1 MKTVTKILILFIAF
15 LSINVAF
22 SQNLMKAPIHYKLK
36 NGLNVVVA
44 QNTGLGKIYS
54 RLLIENETK
63 ESNSILAQVLET
75 YLNNKA
81 NSFNELM
88 AGNNNNISKITMSIK
103 EANTATNVANFEEAL
118 NYIANTFLNLEITSQ
133 SFAEIKGLYN
143 GNKADLD
150 SITLQS
156 LKDYYSKNYNASDAY
171 VTIAGDINP
180 AHAKEIAAKAFGNW
194 SEITSL

>member
-1 MKTVTKILILFIAF
+1 MKRVTKILILFIAS

-22 SQNLMKAPIHYKLK
+22 AQNSMKAPIRYKLK
-36 NGLNVVVA
+36 NGLNIVVA

-54 RLLIENETK
+54 RLTIENEAK
-63 ESNSILAQVLET
+63 ESNSILAQILET

-88 AGNNNNISKITMSIK
+88 AGNDNNISKITMSLK
-103 EANTATNVANFEEAL
+103 EANTATNVANFEQAL

-133 SFAEIKGLYN
+133 SFSEIKDLYT
-143 GNKADLD
+143 GNKADLG
-150 SITLQS
+150 SITLKNLQ
-156 LKDYYSKNYNASDAY
+156 DYYSKNYSASDAFI
-171 VTIAGDINP
+171 TIAGDINP
-180 AHAKEIAAKAFGNW
+180 SYAKEITAKAFGNW